1 MALSTI
7 VRLQCPA
14 IDSETGK
21 PCGKVAVE
29 LTRVRL
35 GNDFLITLEC
45 GHLISEGRLGSADDT
60 YTSITSKDGKKLMPY
75 QIEGVKRIEEAN
87 ARAILADMQGLGK
100 TVQALALLKLHPE
113 ELLPAVIFVPAT
125 VKSQWFWELDR
136 WCGQQGFL
144 TQVISSGKEFAAPG
158 FQIYIVT
165 YEMAKNDNIWQ
176 YVKDD
181 IKFVILDECQ
191 RIKNH
196 LSQRA
201 KAVQKLCKDV
211 PHILPM
217 SGTPI
222 KNHAG
227 EYFTVLNLVQPRRYP
242 VYQRFID
249 QECDKYSNGWGDKIG
264 GLKNPQKF
272 ADDTKDFIIRRT
284 KDEVL
289 KDLPEFRRVFQHVEL
304 EGKVKSAY
312 FALLAELEDLVYG
325 EDGNSMAAGAAKIA
339 VMAKMRHITGL
350 SKRLAVADYVEAFL
364 ESNPPE
370 KKITVFAHHLDV
382 MDLLQA
388 ECWMAEDNKPGFLQ
402 KMALSPA
409 LKMTGATSGDDRFKI
424 TNRFREDDKSRVLIA
439 STLAAGEGLNLQFC
453 SDAVLMEREWNP
465 ANEEQAEAR
474 FHRFGQK
481 NAVTVNY
488 AIVSETI
495 DEYFTEL
502 VEQKRAIV
510 SSALDNKEYV
520 WDQNSLMADL
530 AMTLVTRG
538 KKAWKL

>member
-7 VRLQCPA
+7 IKQTCPA
-14 IDSETGK
+14 IDKETGK
-21 PCGKVAVE
+21 VCGKIAVE
-29 LTRVRL
+29 LTRVPL

-45 GHLISEGRLGSADDT
+45 GHLVTEGRLGSADDL
-60 YTSITSKDGKKLMPY
+60 YTSIVSSDGKRLMPY

-100 TVQALALLKLHPE
+100 TVQALATIKLHADI
-113 ELLPAVIFVPAT
+113 LLPAVIFVPAT
-125 VKSQWFWELDR
+125 VKMQWHHEVVR
-136 WCGQQGFL
+136 WCGLEGFRC
-144 TQVISSGKEFAAPG
+144 QVISHGKEFCAPG

-191 RIKNH
+191 RVKNH
-196 LSQRA
+196 LSERA
-201 KAVQKLCKDV
+201 KAVQRLCKNV

-222 KNHAG
+222 KNNAG

-242 VYQRFID
+242 NYSRFIE
-249 QECDKYSNGWGDKIG
+249 QECDSYHNGWGYKVG
-264 GLKNPQKF
+264 GLKNPDKF
-272 ADDTKDFIIRRT
+272 AQDTKDFIIRRT

-289 KDLPEFRRVFQHVEL
+289 KDLPEFSRRFFHVEMD
-304 EGKVKSAY
+304 GKVKAAY
-312 FALLAELEDLVYG
+312 IALIKELDDILY
-325 EDGNSMAAGAAKIA
+325 DDDMNAMDKGAAKIA
-339 VMAKMRHITGL
+339 IMSKMRHITGL
-350 SKRLAVADYVEAFL
+350 SKVPAVAEQIRDFL
-364 ESNPPE
+364 ESQPWDR
-370 KKITVFAHHLDV
+370 KLTVFTHHQDV
-382 MDLLQA
+382 MELLA
-388 ECWMAEDNKPGFLQ
+388 VECQDFLTELGLAKPLLMKGTLSADERY
-402 KMALSPA
+402 KLAL
-409 LKMTGATSGDDRFKI
+409 
-424 TNRFREDDKSRVLIA
+424 RFREDEKARVMIA

-453 SDAVLMEREWNP
+453 SDAIMMERQWNP

-474 FHRFGQK
+474 FHRYGQK
-481 NAVTVNY
+481 NAVVVNY
-488 AIVSETI
+488 SIVSETI

-510 SSALDNKEYV
+510 AGALDNKEIQ
-520 WDQNSLMADL
+520 WDQNSLMSDL
-530 AMTLVTRG
+530 AMILVTKG